1 MDLSIQ
7 KKNII
12 RYGGIAIFLTIA
24 IFFVRREYSLL
35 GVSDAFAIS
44 GLMFMI
50 MALFRT
56 AKYMRFYDL
65 PIYGFK
71 KFVEIWKIKEPSKKN
86 SKLGNYGD
94 FIQNYKHERNYMEA
108 YFLAAVMLLIAF
120 VVGSFV

>member
-1 MDLSIQ
+1 MGIQ
-7 KKNII
+7 KKNMV
-12 RYGGIAIFLTIA
+12 RYGISAALLVSILFA
-24 IFFVRREYSLL
+24 VRREYSLL

-50 MALFRT
+50 LALFRT

-71 KFVEIWKIKEPSKKN
+71 KFVEIWKVKEPSRKN

-94 FIQNYKHERNYMEA
+94 FVQNYVHKKNYRRRRMCWRQPCW
-108 YFLAAVMLLIAF
+108 
-120 VVGSFV
+120 

>member
-1 MDLSIQ
+1 MGIQ
-7 KKNII
+7 KKNMV
-12 RYGGIAIFLTIA
+12 RYGISAALLVSILFA
-24 IFFVRREYSLL
+24 VRREYSLL

-50 MALFRT
+50 LALFRT

-71 KFVEIWKIKEPSKKN
+71 IFVEIWKVKEPSRKN

-94 FIQNYKHERNYMEA
+94 FVQNYVHKKNYAEA
-108 YFLAAVMLLIAF
+108 YVLAAALLVTSYA
-120 VVGSFV
+120 VGSLL